1 MRVDWIVKRKGEQLV
16 VVGME
21 ERDGEL
27 GAERRGEGG
36 VGGWFRMKRRGGRGK
51 QDGNESDGGSPDGNR
66 A

>member
-1 MRVDWIVKRKGEQLV
+1 
-16 VVGME
+16 VGME

-51 QDGNESDGGSPDGNR
+51 QDGNESDDGSPDGNR